1 MSKFQLLTYIFKGQ
15 SFKPFEYVQVVGHRN
30 QQSEDQIGHKCS
42 LAYLFDDHSNG
53 NVCSNTH

>member
-15 SFKPFEYVQVVGHRN
+15 SFNPFEYVQVVGHRN

-42 LAYLFDDHSNG
+42 LAYFFDDHFNG
-53 NVCSNTH
+53 NIC